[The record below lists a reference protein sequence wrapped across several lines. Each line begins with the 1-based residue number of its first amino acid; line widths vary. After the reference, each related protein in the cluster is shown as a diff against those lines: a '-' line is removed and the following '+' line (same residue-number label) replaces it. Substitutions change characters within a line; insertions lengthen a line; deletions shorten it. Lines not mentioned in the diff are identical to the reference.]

1 MRDNQFESISRLIT
15 FAVLVLVAI
24 AAAGGL
30 LWSGLYQDNPFVSAI
45 WQGNDLV
52 TLLVALPLLAY
63 GLIGTLNGSRK
74 ANLIRLGML
83 DTLFYAYAF
92 YLFSAA
98 FNAFFLVYSLL
109 VTFSLLGLILGLMDL
124 DFTAVQDLFTD
135 QTPVRWIGGF
145 QIFVGLGLSVVYLL
159 QIGAFIFS
167 GEAPAIIAKTDHITH
182 IIPALDM
189 TFVIPWLLLGG
200 ILIWQRKAWGY
211 VISSIMMVKGVV
223 YMLTLAVA
231 GASAALAGFPEAGAE
246 IPLWGGLWIGFVV
259 LSVWMLATTSKQE
272 LSDDSNESDEVVEI

>member
-1 MRDNQFESISRLIT
+1 MNQNNFEGISRLIT

-30 LWSGLYQDNPFVSAI
+30 LWAGLYQDNPFVSAV

-63 GLIGTLNGSRK
+63 ALIGTLNGSRK

-83 DTLFYAYAF
+83 DTLFYAYTF

-124 DFTAVQDLFTD
+124 DLAAVKELFTD
-135 QTPVRWIGGF
+135 RTPVRWIGGY
-145 QIFVGLGLSVVYLL
+145 QIFVGLGLGVVYLL
-159 QIGAFIFS
+159 QIAAFIFA

-189 TFVIPWLLLGG
+189 TFVIPWLMLGG
-200 ILIWQRKAWGY
+200 VLIWQRKAWGY

-231 GASAALAGFPEAGAE
+231 GASAALSGFPEAGAE

-259 LSVWMLATTSKQE
+259 LGVWMLVSTRKQ
-272 LSDDSNESDEVVEI
+272 DFDGDADESREEA

>member
-1 MRDNQFESISRLIT
+1 MRQNTFEGASRLIT
-15 FAVLVLVAI
+15 FAVLVLVSI

-45 WQGNDLV
+45 WQGNDVV

-63 GLIGTLNGSRK
+63 ALIGTLNGSRK

-83 DTLFYAYAF
+83 DTLFYAYTF

-98 FNAFFLVYSLL
+98 FNTFFLVYSLL

-124 DFTAVQDLFTD
+124 DLAAVKELFSD
-135 QTPVRWIGGF
+135 KTPVRWIGGY

-159 QIGAFIFS
+159 QISAFIFS
-167 GEAPAIIAKTDHITH
+167 GKVPAIIAKTDHITH
-182 IIPALDM
+182 IVPALDM

-223 YMLTLAVA
+223 YMLTLAV
-231 GASAALAGFPEAGAE
+231 GSASAVLAGFPESEAE
-246 IPLWGGLWIGFVV
+246 IPLWGILWIGFVV
-259 LSVWMLATTSKQE
+259 LGIWMLASTRKQG
-272 LSDDSNESDEVVEI
+272 LNEGAVKSGDEA

>member
-1 MRDNQFESISRLIT
+1 MRQNKFEGASRMIT
-15 FAVLVLVAI
+15 FAVLVLVSI

-30 LWSGLYQDNPFVSAI
+30 LWSGLYQDNPFVLAI

-83 DTLFYAYAF
+83 DTLFYAYTF

-124 DFTAVQDLFTD
+124 DLAAVKELFTD
-135 QTPVRWIGGF
+135 KTPVRWIGGY

-159 QIGAFIFS
+159 QIGTFIFS
-167 GEAPAIIAKTDHITH
+167 GEVPAIITKTDHITH
-182 IIPALDM
+182 IVPALDM

-200 ILIWQRKAWGY
+200 VLIWQRKTWGY

-231 GASAALAGFPEAGAE
+231 GGSAALAGFPEGGAE

-259 LSVWMLATTSKQE
+259 LGVWMLASTRKQGF
-272 LSDDSNESDEVVEI
+272 NEGAVESGDEV

>member
-1 MRDNQFESISRLIT
+1 MRQNTFEGASRMIT
-15 FAVLVLVAI
+15 FAVLVLVSI

-30 LWSGLYQDNPFVSAI
+30 LWSGLYQDNPFVRAI

-83 DTLFYAYAF
+83 DTLFYAYTF

-124 DFTAVQDLFTD
+124 DLAAVKELFSD
-135 QTPVRWIGGF
+135 KTPVRWIGGY

-159 QIGAFIFS
+159 QISAFIFS
-167 GEAPAIIAKTDHITH
+167 GEVPAIIAKTDHITH
-182 IIPALDM
+182 IVPALDM

-223 YMLTLAVA
+223 YMLTLAV
-231 GASAALAGFPEAGAE
+231 GSASAALAGFPESGAE
-246 IPLWGGLWIGFVV
+246 IPLWGILWIGFVV
-259 LSVWMLATTSKQE
+259 LGIWMLASTRKQG
-272 LSDDSNESDEVVEI
+272 LNEGAVESGEEA